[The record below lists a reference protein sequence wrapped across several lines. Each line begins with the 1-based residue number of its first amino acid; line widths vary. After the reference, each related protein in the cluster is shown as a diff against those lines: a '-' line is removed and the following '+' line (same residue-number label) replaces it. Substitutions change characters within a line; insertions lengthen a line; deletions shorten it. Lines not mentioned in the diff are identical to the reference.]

1 MTLSDLRR
9 SLQECPLVASVQ
21 GSPGSPVEH
30 PDTLLSLARASL
42 DQGVRIL
49 RLEGPANVRHLRDA
63 TGVPCMGLFKR
74 WYDGFD
80 VYVTPTMREVE
91 ALLETGCEMVALDCT
106 VRPRPEGAKLPDLIA
121 AIRAAG
127 RLVMADCDDAESV
140 RYAMDS
146 GADFVSM
153 TLAGYTASR
162 PMTVGPDLDVLREA
176 IRATDAP
183 VLAEGRY
190 QTPAQAQAALR
201 IGASGVVI
209 GGALNDPVKQTRWF
223 MKAMSPAKG
232 PVGAVDLGGTWLRF
246 GVFDADAALVSESR
260 VATPE
265 TRAER
270 LDWIRAEIR
279 NSGVARVGVSSG
291 GEVDTATG
299 EVVASKPW
307 IDEHLGTVFSEA
319 TLGVPA
325 VAANDGVAS
334 AWAHACL
341 PEFAGRR
348 VATVALGT
356 GVGFGIVDAH
366 RPLIG
371 PNGKQPRVNDLRTA
385 SGQTFEEVL
394 GGLWLGVTPDERQ
407 RTGFI
412 EGAGGLAETIELAFH
427 PDVVV
432 ACGGLLNAPWFQPE
446 TLGWHRSPFGSQA
459 GLHGAAA
466 MALHPWA

>member
-1 MTLSDLRR
+1 
-9 SLQECPLVASVQ
+9 
-21 GSPGSPVEH
+21 
-30 PDTLLSLARASL
+30 
-42 DQGVRIL
+42 
-49 RLEGPANVRHLRDA
+49 
-63 TGVPCMGLFKR
+63 MGLYKR
-74 WYDGFD
+74 WYDGFE

-140 RYAMDS
+140 RYAMGS

-153 TLAGYTASR
+153 TLAGYTPSR
-162 PMTVGPDLDVLREA
+162 PMTIGPDLDVLREA
-176 IRATDAP
+176 LRATDAP

-209 GGALNDPVKQTRWF
+209 GGALNDPVKQTKWF

-246 GVFDADAALVSESR
+246 GVFDADATLLSESR
-260 VATPE
+260 VATPA

-279 NSGVARVGVSSG
+279 QSGVVRVGVSSG

-319 TLGVPA
+319 TLGVPT

-356 GVGFGIVDAH
+356 GVGFGIVDAQ

-371 PNGKQPRVNDLRTA
+371 PRGRQPRVNDLRSA

-394 GGLWLGVTPDERQ
+394 GGLWLGISPDERQ
-407 RTGFI
+407 RTAFI
-412 EGAGGLAETIELAFH
+412 EGVEQLALAIELVFH

-432 ACGGLLNAPWFQPE
+432 A
-446 TLGWHRSPFGSQA
+446 
-459 GLHGAAA
+459 
-466 MALHPWA
+466 

>member
-30 PDTLLSLARASL
+30 PDTLLRLAQASL

-49 RLEGPANVRHLRDA
+49 RLEGPHNVQHLRDA
-63 TGVPCMGLFKR
+63 TGVPCMGLYKC
-74 WYDGFD
+74 WYDGFE
-80 VYVTPTMREVE
+80 VYVTPTMKEVE

-146 GADFVSM
+146 GAHFVSM
-153 TLAGYTASR
+153 TLAGYTANR
-162 PMTVGPDLDVLREA
+162 PMTSGPDLDVLREA
-176 IRATDAP
+176 LAATDAP

-223 MKAMSPAKG
+223 MKGLAPSPG
-232 PVGAVDLGGTWLRF
+232 PIGAFDLGGTWLRF
-246 GVFDADAALVSESR
+246 GVFAADGQKHSETR
-260 VATPE
+260 IATPD
-265 TRAER
+265 TRSAR
-270 LDWIRAEIR
+270 LNWMRDRALE
-279 NSGVARVGVSSG
+279 SGVQRLGVSCG
-291 GEVDTATG
+291 GEVDVHTG

-307 IDEHLGTVFSEA
+307 IPEHEGTVFSEE
-319 TLGVPA
+319 TLGVPT
-325 VAANDGVAS
+325 VAANDGIAS

-341 PEFAGRR
+341 PRYAGRR
-348 VATVALGT
+348 VATIAMGT
-356 GVGFGIVDAH
+356 GIGFGIVDGQ
-366 RPLIG
+366 RPVLG
-371 PNGKQPRVNDLRTA
+371 SGGRQPRVNDLRT
-385 SGQTFEEVL
+385 SNGQSFEDVL
-394 GGLWLGVTPDERQ
+394 GGLSLGQSP
-407 RTGFI
+407 TGDQISAFHR
-412 EGAGGLAETIELAFH
+412 ALRELAYSVELVFH

-432 ACGGLLNAPWFQPE
+432 ACGGLLDAPWWRPE
-446 TLGWHRSPFGSQA
+446 DMGWEASPLRDGA
-459 GLHGAAA
+459 GLAGAAA
-466 MALHPWA
+466 MALTPWT